1 MKSKILMLVAAFML
15 VFCTVASAE
24 PLTQPELDDTTGS
37 LAISG
42 QIEGYGYA
50 DAFTLAVFNAGKSYE
65 NMSEYTPEEIMLTM
79 THFGTYMTDAEG
91 NYEVIFSTK
100 NLNPGD
106 YTVVLTA
113 KDGTAYTKAIFVASR
128 DSKIKFVG
136 EVADL
141 VENGCTAAELKAKLG
156 LTDAD
161 AVNAKV
167 FEILEDN
174 VIFTVDADAL
184 STIVLANIKDTEN
197 FEETTPEDFVTFLEN
212 CAYIQKVNAGE
223 LNPAEKAEFFGL
235 DEKYMETYTDSVT
248 GKDTFAANF
257 KDGGY
262 KYTSEIADAFETAV
276 VMNVLENADS
286 WKDYKNLI
294 KAHGEDLG
302 IDTDDYE
309 DFNTTKKDKI
319 SGYMANS
326 YDSIDDF
333 VDDVNSAIKD
343 IKKGKSSGGG
353 GGGGFSSDKG
363 TSGITGVDINNYPI
377 DMTPEAEP
385 VKFTDLE
392 GFDWAK
398 EAIDALS
405 KDGVVAGIGGGEF
418 APAASVTR
426 EQFVKMI
433 VDAFDVKAT
442 DAKIDFADVKEGAWY
457 EQYVNVAA
465 QNGIVSGIG
474 NGEFGVGDNITR
486 QDAAVILSNAV
497 KMIVENGKLDFTD
510 SDEISA
516 YAKEAVKQL
525 STIGVINGIGDGSFA
540 PKANCTRAQA
550 AVMIY
555 RLLGYINK

>member
-1 MKSKILMLVAAFML
+1 MKSKILMLVVALMLAFS
-15 VFCTVASAE
+15 TVASAE
-24 PLTQPELDDTTGS
+24 ALNQPELDDTTGA
-37 LAISG
+37 LTISG

-50 DAFTLAVFNAGKSYE
+50 DAFTLAVFNAGKSYQD
-65 NMSEYTPEEIMLTM
+65 MSEYTPEEIMLTM
-79 THFGTYMTDAEG
+79 THFGTFMTDAEG

-113 KDGTAYTKAIFVASR
+113 KDGAVYSKAIFVASR

-141 VENGCTAAELKAKLG
+141 VEKGCTADELKAKLG
-156 LTDAD
+156 LTGAD

-184 STIVLANIKDTEN
+184 SAIVLANIKDTEN

-223 LNPAEKAEFFGL
+223 LNPADKPEFFGL

-248 GKDTFAANF
+248 DKDTFADNF

-262 KYTSEIADAFETAV
+262 KYTSEIADYFETAV
-276 VMNVLENADS
+276 IMNVLENADS
-286 WKDYKNLI
+286 WKDYKSLI
-294 KAHGEDLG
+294 NAHGEDLG
-302 IDTDDYE
+302 IDMDDYE

-353 GGGGFSSDKG
+353 GGSSGRG

-377 DMTPEAEP
+377 DMTPVDET

-405 KDGVVAGIGGGEF
+405 KDGVVAGVGGGKF
-418 APAASVTR
+418 VPAGNVTR

-433 VDAFDVKAT
+433 VEAFDVADAT
-442 DAKIDFADVKEGAWY
+442 APAGFEDTVAGAWY
-457 EQYVNVAA
+457 ESYVNSAVE
-465 QNGIVSGIG
+465 NGIVAGIG
-474 NGEFGVGDNITR
+474 NGNFGVGMNITR
-486 QDAAVILSNAV
+486 EDVAVILYRVAKLSAQGDVTFGDKEEIADYALDAV
-497 KMIVENGKLDFTD
+497 KTLNNMNVIGGVGNG
-510 SDEISA
+510 
-516 YAKEAVKQL
+516 
-525 STIGVINGIGDGSFA
+525 NFA
-540 PKANCTRAQA
+540 PKANCSRAEA

-555 RLLGYINK
+555 RLLGTLNK